1 MRRFNSKIGQ
11 AQELTQ
17 SVKQAYGISSN
28 VIGSEVRMGDF
39 LNQVP
44 RMPAISYTLDNSA
57 GIAIQRYLIGDP
69 TGMIAV
75 LIDTIGGGVVN
86 PDLVQG
92 NALFVSPNKNFFFS
106 VGLVYSSI
114 NYLTSSDEAQ
124 FSQPFKLITV
134 NSAGEISSEG
144 VNMASAQR
152 NSQFNNLLLTLTGE
166 YMLDVHRGI
175 QVDVLAGE
183 KVTLTFVVSTY
194 TV

>member
-1 MRRFNSKIGQ
+1 MRRYNSKITQ

-17 SVKQAYGISSN
+17 GVKEANPITSN
-28 VIGSEVRMGDF
+28 VIGSVVNMGMF
-39 LNQVP
+39 LLSVP

-69 TGMIAV
+69 TGMVSV
-75 LIDTIGGGVVN
+75 LIDTIPGGVAN

-92 NALFVSPNKNFFFS
+92 QANYVVPNKNFFYS
-106 VGLVYSSI
+106 VGIVYSSI
-114 NYLTSSDEAQ
+114 NYLTSSDTAQ
-124 FSQPFKLITV
+124 FSQPFKLLTT
-134 NSAGEISSEG
+134 NSAGELSSES

-152 NSQFNNLLLTLTGE
+152 NSAFNSLLLTLSGE

-175 QVDVLAGE
+175 QVDVLDAE
-183 KVTLTFVVSTY
+183 KVTLTMVVSTY